1 MSLSVLMSSSS
12 LLFKAEMTE
21 LKMVELKMTELKM
34 MELLTNKMKALW
46 VGLKWMWQK

>member
-1 MSLSVLMSSSS
+1 MSLSVLISSSS
-12 LLFKAEMTE
+12 LLFKAE
-21 LKMVELKMTELKM
+21 MTELKM